1 MKISTLLLAAGA
13 ALLLA
18 SPARAQAELIT
29 AQLAQVD
36 SVLTTQGL
44 TAPGEA
50 VRGTLP
56 ASSDEEF
63 QVQLTAGLRYLIVG
77 VCDGGCGDLD
87 LTLTDGAGRTV
98 AEDKALDDLPVMAVQ
113 GLDGTFTVK
122 VEMITCTTEQCH
134 FGVRVFQGA
143 EQAQQ

>member
-18 SPARAQAELIT
+18 SPAHSQAELVT

-36 SVLTTQGL
+36 SVMTAGGL
-44 TAPGEA
+44 TAAAEA

-63 QVQLTAGLRYLIVG
+63 QVQLTGGLRYMIVG
-77 VCDGGCGDLD
+77 VCDGACSDLD
-87 LTLTDGAGRTV
+87 LTLTDAAGRTV
-98 AEDKALDDLPVMAVQ
+98 AEDKALDDLPLMAVE

-122 VEMITCTTEQCH
+122 VEMVSCSTEQCH
-134 FGVRVFQGA
+134 YGVRMFQGP
-143 EQAQQ
+143 EQGQ